1 MFLCQ
6 KAVNFVSDI
15 IHLSAITAVRS
26 TNMPNFLAVL
36 ELLGWEGKEKKKNNK
51 QNKRLPKKQDRLLLQ
66 ASYWGFSSLLSQ
78 ICSFLCFCT
87 AMSADNN
94 TKCYMCI
101 DLTPGFLSHKSHP
114 LHSPP
119 RPPQKKKKTKK
130 TRMLFIWIIDLFY
143 VCFVFW
149 LFSLLLFPIC
159 GSFYWFFPI
168 NRCFD

>member
-114 LHSPP
+114 LPSL
-119 RPPQKKKKTKK
+119 PPQKRKKTKK
-130 TRMLFIWIIDLFY
+130 TRILFFWIIDLFY
-143 VCFVFW
+143 VCFVFFTFLSFIVPYLW
-149 LFSLLLFPIC
+149 VILLVFP
-159 GSFYWFFPI
+159 
-168 NRCFD
+168 N